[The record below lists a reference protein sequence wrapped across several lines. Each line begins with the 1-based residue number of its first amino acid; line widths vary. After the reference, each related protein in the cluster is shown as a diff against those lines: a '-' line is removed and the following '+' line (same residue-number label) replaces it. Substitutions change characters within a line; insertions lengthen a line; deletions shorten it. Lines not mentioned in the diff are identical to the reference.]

1 MKILANDGISHNGIK
16 LLESHNFSVNTKNIK
31 QENLI
36 EFINNE
42 KIEIILVRSATKI
55 RKDLID
61 KCPSIKLIGR
71 GGVGM
76 DNIDVDYAKSCGI
89 HVINTPNSSSVSV
102 AELVFAHIYSTVRY
116 LYDSNSNMKINGNN
130 NFKKLKKKYSDGS
143 EIRGKTIGI
152 IGIGR
157 IGKEVAKIAIGNG
170 LKVIAFDPFV
180 KSIEVSLDF
189 YDGSNH
195 NFTLNTSKLNYL
207 LENSDIITIHV
218 PNQENSLITIQE
230 IKKMKKNVIL
240 INTSRGNAINEKD
253 LIYSLKNNLINK
265 AGIDVFKNEP
275 NPDNNILS
283 SDNIS
288 LTPHIGAA
296 TIEAQNKIGIELAN
310 QIISIFK

>member
-1 MKILANDGISHNGIK
+1 MKILANDGISYDAIK

-76 DNIDVDYAKSCGI
+76 DNIDVDYAKSSGI
-89 HVINTPNSSSVSV
+89 YVINTPNASSISV

-170 LKVIAFDPFV
+170 LKVIAYDPFV
-180 KSIEVSLDF
+180 KSVEVSLDF
-189 YDGSNH
+189 YDGSSH
-195 NFTLNTSKLNYL
+195 NFNLNTSKLNDL

-218 PNQENSLITIQE
+218 PNQKDSLITIQE

-296 TIEAQNKIGIELAN
+296 TVEAQNKIGIELAN

>member
-1 MKILANDGISHNGIK
+1 MKILANDGISYNGIK
-16 LLESHNFSVNTKNIK
+16 LLESHNFSVKTKNIK

-36 EFINNE
+36 DFINNE

-76 DNIDVDYAKSCGI
+76 DNIDVDYAKSSGI
-89 HVINTPNSSSVSV
+89 HVINTPNASSVSV

-116 LYDSNSNMKINGNN
+116 LYDSNLNMKINGNN

-143 EIRGKTIGI
+143 EVRGKTIGI

-170 LKVIAFDPFV
+170 LKVITFDPFV

-189 YDGSNH
+189 YDGSHH

>member
-1 MKILANDGISHNGIK
+1 MKILANDGISHNAIK

-76 DNIDVDYAKSCGI
+76 DNIDVDYAKSSGI
-89 HVINTPNSSSVSV
+89 YVINTPNASSISV

-116 LYDSNSNMKINGNN
+116 LYDSNLNMKINVNN

-170 LKVIAFDPFV
+170 LKVIAYDPFV
-180 KSIEVSLDF
+180 KSVEVSLDF
-189 YDGSNH
+189 YDGSSH
-195 NFTLNTSKLNYL
+195 NFNLNTSKLNDL

-218 PNQENSLITIQE
+218 PNQKNSLITIQE

-240 INTSRGNAINEKD
+240 INTSRGDAINEKD

-275 NPDNNILS
+275 NPDNDILS

-296 TIEAQNKIGIELAN
+296 TVEAQNKIGIELAN

>member
-1 MKILANDGISHNGIK
+1 MKILANDGISYNAIK
-16 LLESHNFSVNTKNIK
+16 LLESHNFSVNTTNIK

-76 DNIDVDYAKSCGI
+76 DNIDVDYAKSSGI
-89 HVINTPNSSSVSV
+89 YVINTPNASSISV

-116 LYDSNSNMKINGNN
+116 LYDSNLNMKINVNN

-170 LKVIAFDPFV
+170 LKVIAYDPFV
-180 KSIEVSLDF
+180 KSVEVSLDF
-189 YDGSNH
+189 YDGSSH
-195 NFTLNTSKLNYL
+195 NFNLNTSKLNDL

-218 PNQENSLITIQE
+218 PNQKNSLITIQE

-240 INTSRGNAINEKD
+240 INTSRGDAINEKD

-275 NPDNNILS
+275 NPDNDILS

-296 TIEAQNKIGIELAN
+296 TVEAQNKIGIELAN

>member
-16 LLESHNFSVNTKNIK
+16 LLESRNFSVMTKNIK

-76 DNIDVDYAKSCGI
+76 DNIDVDYAKSSGI
-89 HVINTPNSSSVSV
+89 HVINTPNASSVSV
-102 AELVFAHIYSTVRY
+102 AELVFAHIYSTMRY
-116 LYDSNSNMKINGNN
+116 LYDSNLNMKINGNN
-130 NFKKLKKKYSDGS
+130 NFKKLKKKYSNGT

-170 LKVIAFDPFV
+170 LKVITFDPFV
-180 KSIEVSLDF
+180 KSVEVSLDF

>member
-1 MKILANDGISHNGIK
+1 MKILANDGISYNAIK

-76 DNIDVDYAKSCGI
+76 DNIDVDYAKSSGI
-89 HVINTPNSSSVSV
+89 YVINTPNASSISV

-116 LYDSNSNMKINGNN
+116 LYDSNLNMKINVNN

-170 LKVIAFDPFV
+170 LKLIAYDPFV
-180 KSIEVSLDF
+180 KSVEVSLDF
-189 YDGSNH
+189 YDGSSH
-195 NFTLNTSKLNYL
+195 NFNLNTSKLNDL

-218 PNQENSLITIQE
+218 PNQKNSLITIQE

-240 INTSRGNAINEKD
+240 INTSRGDAINEKD

-275 NPDNNILS
+275 NPDNDILS

-296 TIEAQNKIGIELAN
+296 TVEAQNKIGIELAN

>member
-1 MKILANDGISHNGIK
+1 MKILANDGISYNAIK

-76 DNIDVDYAKSCGI
+76 DNIDVDYAKSSGI
-89 HVINTPNSSSVSV
+89 YVINTPNASSISV

-116 LYDSNSNMKINGNN
+116 LYDSNLNMKINVNN

-170 LKVIAFDPFV
+170 LKVIAYDPFV
-180 KSIEVSLDF
+180 KSVEVSLDF
-189 YDGSNH
+189 YDGSSH
-195 NFTLNTSKLNYL
+195 NFNLNTSKLNDL

-218 PNQENSLITIQE
+218 PNQKNSLITIQE

-240 INTSRGNAINEKD
+240 INTSRGDAINEKD

-275 NPDNNILS
+275 NPDNDILS

-296 TIEAQNKIGIELAN
+296 TVEAQNKIGIELAN